1 MKKLF
6 LIALALSMLHEVA
19 AADSSCPSL
28 VITGHPSYPPV
39 AWGSDSEIVGAA
51 PEMVANIARTLGVK
65 EVTSRNFGSWEQAQ
79 AAAKNGEAD
88 IIFGI
93 YKNDERM
100 KWLDYVEPAFMMD
113 PVSVVVRRGE
123 GFAYAKWDDLKGRK
137 GVTNTGESFGNKF
150 DSFMASSLMVA
161 RTQGVEKA
169 FEALMDKSAE
179 YLIIGLYPGKIK
191 AKQLGDAAKVE
202 FLPQEIDSFGMYVAF
217 SKKSKCN
224 ALKARFAESI
234 KKEVAE
240 GRIKPLL
247 DAAQKRAEQ

>member
-6 LIALALSMLHEVA
+6 MMALALSMLHGSA
-19 AADSSCPSL
+19 AADSACPSL

-39 AWGSDSEIVGAA
+39 AWGSDGGIVGAA
-51 PEMVANIARTLGVK
+51 PEMVADIARTLGVK
-65 EVTSRNFGSWEQAQ
+65 KVTSRNFGSWEKAQ
-79 AAAKNGEAD
+79 AAAKSGEAD

-93 YKNDERM
+93 YRNDERM
-100 KWLDYVEPAFMMD
+100 KWLDFVEPVFMMD

-150 DSFMASSLMVA
+150 DTFMASSLMVTH
-161 RTQGVEKA
+161 TQGVEKA
-169 FEALMDKSAE
+169 FEALMDESAD
-179 YLIIGLYPGKIK
+179 YLIIGFYPGQIK
-191 AKQLGDAAKVE
+191 AKQLGVAAKVE
-202 FLPQEIDSFGMYVAF
+202 FLPEEIDSFGMYVAF

-234 KKEVAE
+234 RKEVAE
-240 GRIKPLL
+240 GRVKPLL
-247 DAAQKRAEQ
+247 EAARKRAEQ